1 MEPIEILKKELRE
14 IADLRGAVNVL
25 YWDMETYM
33 PKGGAAARAK
43 QVAMLEAM
51 THERFIGQGVTKPLG
66 ELVDLDSGDI
76 TNGLDDETSRLV
88 NEIWRD
94 YHRAAALPKEFVEE
108 LSQASSMAHPDW
120 VEARE
125 KNDFNL
131 FAPHLEKL
139 IALKHKEIGYLG
151 TQDTPYDTLLDEF
164 EPGFTTADINVLFG
178 ELKTALVPM
187 IKVIQ
192 ESGVDTKQ
200 EILYQHYDA
209 DKQWEFSK
217 MILKDM
223 GYDFNCGRQDKAV
236 HPFTIEFHPTDVRVT
251 TRINKNNLLDCLTG
265 SIHEGGHALYEQGL
279 DREWYG
285 TPFCQAI
292 SYGIHESQSRL
303 WENLVGLSKPF
314 WEYYFPK
321 LQKVFPEN
329 LSHILLDD
337 FYRAVNTVKPGFIR
351 VDADEITYNL
361 HIMLRFEIEQLIIN
375 DGADVANFP
384 KIWNDKMEEYLGIR
398 PGTDTLGVLQ
408 DVHWAHGSFG
418 YFPTYALGNLYNI
431 IMYNKAKN
439 EIPNLE
445 NDISSGKFKSLRH
458 WLKENIHLIGRRQT
472 AKEMIKA
479 MSGNDLSAQPFINYL
494 KNKYS
499 EIYPI

>member
-14 IADLRGAVNVL
+14 IADLKGAVNVL

-164 EPGFTTADINVLFG
+164 
-178 ELKTALVPM
+178 
-187 IKVIQ
+187 
-192 ESGVDTKQ
+192 
-200 EILYQHYDA
+200 Y
-209 DKQWEFSK
+209 
-217 MILKDM
+217 
-223 GYDFNCGRQDKAV
+223 
-236 HPFTIEFHPTDVRVT
+236 
-251 TRINKNNLLDCLTG
+251 
-265 SIHEGGHALYEQGL
+265 
-279 DREWYG
+279 
-285 TPFCQAI
+285 
-292 SYGIHESQSRL
+292 
-303 WENLVGLSKPF
+303 
-314 WEYYFPK
+314 
-321 LQKVFPEN
+321 
-329 LSHILLDD
+329 
-337 FYRAVNTVKPGFIR
+337 
-351 VDADEITYNL
+351 
-361 HIMLRFEIEQLIIN
+361 
-375 DGADVANFP
+375 
-384 KIWNDKMEEYLGIR
+384 
-398 PGTDTLGVLQ
+398 
-408 DVHWAHGSFG
+408 
-418 YFPTYALGNLYNI
+418 
-431 IMYNKAKN
+431 
-439 EIPNLE
+439 
-445 NDISSGKFKSLRH
+445 
-458 WLKENIHLIGRRQT
+458 
-472 AKEMIKA
+472 
-479 MSGNDLSAQPFINYL
+479 
-494 KNKYS
+494 
-499 EIYPI
+499 EIYQG